1 MAVSC
6 EVPMQSLLSDLR
18 YAAREL
24 RKRPGFTLTAVL
36 SLALGIGATSAVF
49 SVIYAVLIDPFP
61 YPGSDRI
68 VELRLVDK
76 AGHDRFTGLSGPQMD
91 QLRQTKSLEDVTG
104 MDWWNLTTTDGD
116 LPEDVQAMYISPNAP
131 NHWGIRAL
139 KGRWLIPSDAPPGQ
153 PAQPVVVLTYQ
164 FWQRYFVGDPNVIGR
179 TIQLVHKPYQ
189 IVGVMPPRFKWGEAD
204 MYIPLKVTQDPN
216 IRYAASLKIREGVSD
231 TQASAELQPILEEFA
246 KQSPTQYPETFK
258 VKLRSIVEV
267 YARPLGPTLYLLLGA
282 VASLLLIGCANVSIL
297 LLARG
302 TERQHELAVRAAIG
316 ADRLRMIRQLLTE
329 SLGIATTGA
338 ALGILLA
345 WRGLSLLASRL
356 PENSFPAESVIK
368 MNIPV
373 LLFSVGL
380 AVATATIFG
389 LWPALQL
396 SRPEIARLMQ
406 TSSRR
411 VAGSVGA
418 RRSHG
423 AIVAA
428 QVALTLLMLTAA
440 GAAGKGFLRLVHADL
455 GYDPHN
461 AMSVPIPVHEN
472 THVAW
477 KDRAEYF
484 EQIRAKIAAM
494 PQVVA
499 AGISTNAPPPS
510 SGWRQNIEIMGSTA
524 SEKPE
529 VRVNFVS
536 PEYFPLLRIPL
547 AQGRLWDHA
556 ETMRGAPLAVINQ
569 TMARQF
575 WPNGDAIGHQIK
587 IPALKDQPPYQR
599 AVAGSDGWMQI
610 IGIVADA
617 RDDGL
622 RNPIKPGLYVPF
634 TTNMWMFTQILVR
647 TRIAPLSLL
656 HDIRA
661 QIVQIDPEQQ
671 VMRVRDLDAWIT
683 GQQEYAQQ
691 RLVATLFGIFS
702 ILALAL
708 AAVGLFSVVSYGV
721 ATRTNEFG
729 IRMALGAKATD
740 VFRIVLSSTALSVG
754 GGLAAGLLLSIA
766 FDKHATKWVSE
777 SSRDPLLLAA
787 VTTLLLLAAVSAC
800 LVPARRASSI
810 DPMQALRCD

>member
-1 MAVSC
+1 
-6 EVPMQSLLSDLR
+6 MQSLFSDLR

-76 AGHDRFTGLSGPQMD
+76 SGTDRFAGPSGQQAD
-91 QLRQTKSLEDVTG
+91 QLRHAKSVEDVTL

-116 LPEDVQAMYISPNAP
+116 LPEDVQAMYIDPNAP

-139 KGRWLIPSDAPPGQ
+139 MGRWLIPSDAPPGQ
-153 PAQPVVVLTYQ
+153 TPQPVVVLTYH
-164 FWQRYFVGDPNVIGR
+164 FWQRYFMGDPNVIGR
-179 TIQLVHKPYQ
+179 AIQLVHKPYQ
-189 IVGVMPPRFKWGEAD
+189 IVGVMPPRFKWGDPD
-204 MYIPLKVTQDPN
+204 MYVPLKVTQDPN
-216 IRYAASLKIREGVSD
+216 IRYAASIKLRAGVNPE
-231 TQASAELQPILEEFA
+231 QASAELQPLVEEWA
-246 KQSPTQYPETFK
+246 KQTPAQYPDKFK

-302 TERQHELAVRAAIG
+302 TERQHELAVRAAVG

-345 WRGLSLLASRL
+345 WRGLSLLAARL
-356 PENSFPAESVIK
+356 PEHSFPAESVIK

-373 LLFSVGL
+373 LLFSVAL
-380 AVATATIFG
+380 AFATAIVFG

-396 SRPEIARLMQ
+396 SRPDIARLMQ

-418 RRSHG
+418 RRGHS
-423 AIVAA
+423 AMVAA

-440 GAAGKGFLRLVHADL
+440 GAAGKGFLKLVKAEL

-494 PQVVA
+494 PQVVV
-499 AGISTNAPPPS
+499 AGISTNATPPEN
-510 SGWRQNIEIMGSTA
+510 GWRQNIEIMGRA
-524 SEKPE
+524 DSEKPE

-536 PEYFPLLRIPL
+536 PEYFSLLRIPL
-547 AQGRLWDHA
+547 AQGRLWDHT
-556 ETMRGAPLAVINQ
+556 ETMRGALLAVINQ

-575 WPNGDAIGHQIK
+575 WPNGDAIGHQVK
-587 IPALKDQPPYQR
+587 VPALKDQPPYQR
-599 AVAGSDGWMQI
+599 AVAGADGWMQI

-622 RNPIKPGLYVPF
+622 RKPIMPGVYVPF
-634 TTNMWMFTQILVR
+634 TANMWMFTQILVR
-647 TRIAPLSLL
+647 TRVPPLALL

-671 VMRVRDLDAWIT
+671 TMHVRDLDAWIT
-683 GQQEYAQQ
+683 DQQEYAQQ
-691 RLVATLFGIFS
+691 RLVATLFGVFS
-702 ILALAL
+702 VLALAL

-729 IRMALGAKATD
+729 IRMALGAKASD
-740 VFRIVLSSTALSVG
+740 VFRIVLSSTAVNVG
-754 GGLAAGLLLSIA
+754 AGLAAGLILSIA
-766 FDKHATKWVSE
+766 FDKLSTKWVTE
-777 SSRDPLLLAA
+777 SSRDPLILAG
-787 VTTLLLLAAVSAC
+787 VTLLLIVAAALAC
-800 LVPARRASSI
+800 MVPARRAAAT
-810 DPMQALRCD
+810 DPMQALRYD

>member
-1 MAVSC
+1 
-6 EVPMQSLLSDLR
+6 MQSLWSDLR

-36 SLALGIGATSAVF
+36 SLALGIGATSSVF

-68 VELRLVDK
+68 MELRLVEKSGD
-76 AGHDRFTGLSGPQMD
+76 DRYVGLSGPQMD

-131 NHWGIRAL
+131 NHWGVRAL

-189 IVGVMPPRFKWGEAD
+189 IVGVMPPRFKWGACD
-204 MYIPLKVTQDPN
+204 IYIPLKVTQDPN
-216 IRYAASLKIREGVSD
+216 IHYGPSLKIRPGVSSE
-231 TQASAELQPILEEFA
+231 QASAELEPMIKEFA
-246 KQSPTQYPETFK
+246 KQSPTQYPENFK

-302 TERQHELAVRAAIG
+302 TERQHELAVRSAVG
-316 ADRLRMIRQLLTE
+316 ASRLRMIRQLLTE

-338 ALGILLA
+338 VLGILLA
-345 WRGLSLLASRL
+345 WGGLSFLAARL

-368 MNIPV
+368 MNVPV
-373 LLFSVGL
+373 LFFSVAL
-380 AVATATIFG
+380 AFTTAIIFG

-396 SRPEIARLMQ
+396 SRPDIARLMQ

-418 RRSHG
+418 RRGHS
-423 AIVAA
+423 AMVAA

-440 GAAGKGFLRLVHADL
+440 GAAGKGFLRLMNANL

-461 AMSVPIPVHEN
+461 AMSVPIPIHEN

-484 EQIRAKIAAM
+484 EQIRAKVAAM

-499 AGISTNAPPPS
+499 AGISTNATPPS

-536 PEYFPLLRIPL
+536 SEYFPLLRIPV

-556 ETMRGAPLAVINQ
+556 EIMRGALLAVINQ

-599 AVAGSDGWMQI
+599 AVAGSDGWLQI

-622 RNPIKPGLYVPF
+622 RNPTKPGLYVPF
-634 TTNMWMFTQILVR
+634 TMNMWMFTQILVR
-647 TRIAPLSLL
+647 TRVAPLALL

-661 QIVQIDPEQQ
+661 QIAQIDPEQQ
-671 VMRVRDLDAWIT
+671 TMHVRDLDEWIT
-683 GQQEYAQQ
+683 SQQEYAQQ

-729 IRMALGAKATD
+729 IRMALGAKASD
-740 VFRIVLSSTALSVG
+740 VFRIVLSSTAVNVG
-754 GGLAAGLLLSIA
+754 AGLAAGILLSIA
-766 FDKHATKWVSE
+766 FDKLSTKWVTE
-777 SSRDPLLLAA
+777 SSRDPLILAGVTMLLIAA
-787 VTTLLLLAAVSAC
+787 AALAC
-800 LVPARRASSI
+800 MVPARRAAAT
-810 DPMQALRCD
+810 DPMQALRYD

>member
-1 MAVSC
+1 
-6 EVPMQSLLSDLR
+6 MQSLLSDLR

-164 FWQRYFVGDPNVIGR
+164 FWQRYFVGDPNVVGR

-204 MYIPLKVTQDPN
+204 MYLPLKVTQDPN
-216 IRYAASLKIREGVSD
+216 IRYGASLKIREGVSD
-231 TQASAELQPILEEFA
+231 AQASAELQPILEEFA
-246 KQSPTQYPETFK
+246 KQSPTQYPDTFK

-338 ALGILLA
+338 ALGVLLA
-345 WRGLSLLASRL
+345 WRGLSVLAARL
-356 PENSFPAESVIK
+356 PEHSFPAESVIK

-373 LLFSVGL
+373 LLFSVAL
-380 AVATATIFG
+380 AFTTAIVFG

-406 TSSRR
+406 SSTRR
-411 VAGSVGA
+411 IAGSVGA
-418 RRSHG
+418 RRSHR
-423 AIVAA
+423 AMVAA

-440 GAAGKGFLRLVHADL
+440 GAAGKGFLRLVHTDL

-461 AMSVPIPVHEN
+461 TMSVPIPVHEN
-472 THVAW
+472 THVTW
-477 KDRAEYF
+477 KDRSEYF
-484 EQIRAKIAAM
+484 EQIRARIAAM
-494 PQVVA
+494 PEVVA
-499 AGISTNAPPPS
+499 AGISTNATPPS
-510 SGWRQNIEIMGSTA
+510 SGWPQPIEIMASTA

-536 PEYFPLLRIPL
+536 PEYFQLLRIPL
-547 AQGRLWDHA
+547 AQGRLWDHV
-556 ETMRGAPLAVINQ
+556 ETMRGGSLAVINQ
-569 TMARQF
+569 TMARQI
-575 WPNGDAIGHQIK
+575 WPNGDAIGHQIR
-587 IPALKDQPPYQR
+587 IPSLKDQPPYQR
-599 AVAGSDGWMQI
+599 AVPGSDSWLQI
-610 IGIVADA
+610 IGIVADS

-622 RNPIKPGLYVPF
+622 RNAVKPAVYVPF
-634 TTNMWMFTQILVR
+634 TTQMWMFTQILVR
-647 TRIAPLSLL
+647 TRIPPLSLL
-656 HDIRA
+656 HDVRA
-661 QIVQIDPEQQ
+661 QLVQIDPEQQ
-671 VMRVRDLDAWIT
+671 TMRVRDLDAWIT
-683 GQQEYAQQ
+683 GEQEYAQQ

-708 AAVGLFSVVSYGV
+708 AAVGLYSVVSYGV

-729 IRMALGAKATD
+729 IRMALGAEATD
-740 VFRIVLSSTALSVG
+740 VFRIVLSSTAVNVG
-754 GGLAAGLLLSIA
+754 TGLAAGLLLSIA
-766 FDKHATKWVSE
+766 LDKLATKWVTE
-777 SSRDPLLLAA
+777 SSRDPLILAG
-787 VTTLLLLAAVSAC
+787 VTLLLITAATLAC
-800 LVPARRASSI
+800 LVPARRAAAT
-810 DPMQALRCD
+810 DPMQALRYD

>member
-1 MAVSC
+1 
-6 EVPMQSLLSDLR
+6 MQSLLSDLR
-18 YAAREL
+18 YALREL

-76 AGHDRFTGLSGPQMD
+76 AGHDRFAGLSGPQMD

-131 NHWGIRAL
+131 NHWGIRARM
-139 KGRWLIPSDAPPGQ
+139 GRWLIPSDAPPGQ

-189 IVGVMPPRFKWGEAD
+189 IVGVMPPRFKWGAAD
-204 MYIPLKVTQDPN
+204 MYIPLKLTQDPN
-216 IRYAASLKIREGVSD
+216 IHYGASLKIREGVSEA
-231 TQASAELQPILEEFA
+231 QASAELQPILEEF
-246 KQSPTQYPETFK
+246 KKESPTQYPESFK

-302 TERQHELAVRAAIG
+302 TERQHEFAVRSAIG

-338 ALGILLA
+338 ALGVLLA
-345 WRGLSLLASRL
+345 WRGLSLLAARL

-373 LLFSVGL
+373 LLFSIAL
-380 AVATATIFG
+380 AFATAIIFG

-406 TSSRR
+406 SSTRR
-411 VAGSVGA
+411 IAGSVGA

-423 AIVAA
+423 AMVAA

-440 GAAGKGFLRLVHADL
+440 GAAGKGFLRLVNASL

-461 AMSVPIPVHEN
+461 TMSVPIPVHEN
-472 THVAW
+472 THVSW
-477 KDRAEYF
+477 KDRSEYF
-484 EQIRAKIAAM
+484 EQIRARIAAM
-494 PQVVA
+494 PEVVA
-499 AGISTNAPPPS
+499 AGISTNATPPS
-510 SGWRQNIEIMGSTA
+510 SGWPQPIEILGSA
-524 SEKPE
+524 AAEKPE

-547 AQGRLWDHA
+547 AQGRLWDHT
-556 ETMRGAPLAVINQ
+556 ETMRGGSLAVINQ
-569 TMARQF
+569 TMANQF

-587 IPALKDQPPYQR
+587 IPSLKDQPPYQR
-599 AVAGSDGWMQI
+599 AVAGSDSWLQI
-610 IGIVADA
+610 IGIVADS

-622 RNPIKPGLYVPF
+622 RNTVKPAVFVPF
-634 TTNMWMFTQILVR
+634 TTQMWMFTQVLVR
-647 TRIAPLSLL
+647 TRIPPLALL

-661 QIVQIDPEQQ
+661 QLVKIDPEQQ
-671 VMRVRDLDAWIT
+671 TMRVRDLDAWIT
-683 GQQEYAQQ
+683 GQEEYAQQ

-708 AAVGLFSVVSYGV
+708 AAVGLYSVVSYGV

-729 IRMALGAKATD
+729 IRMALGAKAAD
-740 VFRIVLSSTALSVG
+740 VFRIVLSSTAVNVG
-754 GGLAAGLLLSIA
+754 TGLAVGLVLSIA
-766 FDKHATKWVSE
+766 MDKLATKWVAQG
-777 SSRDPLLLAA
+777 SRDPLILAG
-787 VTTLLLLAAVSAC
+787 VTLLLITAAVLAC
-800 LVPARRASSI
+800 LVPARRAAAT
-810 DPMQALRCD
+810 DPMQALRYD